1 MKFFVLI
8 FAVLLTG
15 CKSDPIGSVPTPN
28 KSVDSIKSFTRYQTP
43 NNVSYYVDEFYTT
56 TGVHCISN
64 ANGLSCDFPQQP

>member
-15 CKSDPIGSVPTPN
+15 CNSDPIASVQMPD
-28 KSVDSIKSFTRYQTP
+28 KAVDSIKSFTRYQTP
-43 NNVSYYVDEFYTT
+43 NNVNYYVDEFYTK

-64 ANGLSCDFPQQP
+64 INGLSCDFPQQP